1 MLIWRNLDPKLV
13 GALLVAAAE
22 TFAAKRK
29 AESGRRPPG
38 APFRMALAETSEPH
52 HRGHKTCA

>member
-1 MLIWRNLDPKLV
+1 MMIWRNLDPKLL

-29 AESGRRPPG
+29 PESGRRPPE
-38 APFRMALAETSEPH
+38 ASFRLALVEDSQPD
-52 HRGHKTCA
+52 HRQQGN